1 MSRYIIGFLAMIG
14 GFLILVY
21 RAKVKDLVGDIGF
34 AEKYIGVGGTWTFL
48 ILLGI
53 GFFIF
58 GLMWMTGTLQSGVGG
73 FLGGIF

>member
-1 MSRYIIGFLAMIG
+1 MSRYVIGLLAMVG
-14 GFLILVY
+14 GFLMLVY
-21 RAKVKDLVGDIGF
+21 RSKVKDLVGDIGF

-58 GLMWMTGTLQSGVGG
+58 GLMWITGTFQSGVGG
-73 FLGGIF
+73 FLEGIF